1 MIISLTTMH
10 LSIVNLINHGLQ
22 NLHLSTLTKTI
33 LKPIHKLQRLQKTIN
48 TKKKKKSPIVWIL
61 AGVIG
66 LLILGIGI
74 LGGMLLM
81 KDKKSSG
88 SDNNDITVNSTT
100 TIEQKEGIT
109 TATVVTSATEIQT
122 TIAGSTT
129 VVITSPAISDEQF
142 NSAVDS
148 FISSYS
154 SDSNDPVMDTQY
166 SLYDVNGDGIK
177 ELFIKAEHISGNYT
191 HMYLYKNGSFS
202 STDVTGN
209 SIRFSVTDN
218 LIECLKLG
226 GGEVYA
232 YYRINNDNNIELI
245 ERIYSYAKQFTHD
258 GKTISENEFRSLI
271 ADKNKLSWVSPS
283 YTYFTPQIQVR
294 NQSVNVP
301 DSYLDF
307 PNIGNAASDMVF
319 YEGADL
325 SYGRITTESSGLNL
339 RKGPGSAYDIIK
351 ELPKG
356 DVVWILGENSEWYY
370 VGVNENGNRYVYS
383 DVGFVSKQYVSII
396 N

>member
-1 MIISLTTMH
+1 MKSLNDNITNDNAP
-10 LSIVNLINHGLQ
+10 VNCELDKSRLTESSSEYVDKND
-22 NLHLSTLTKTI
+22 TKT
-33 LKPIHKLQRLQKTIN
+33 N
-48 TKKKKKSPIVWIL
+48 TQTSAITENYKHEEKKKSPIVWIL

-122 TIAGSTT
+122 TIAEATT

-209 SIRFSVTDN
+209 RKFKS
-218 LIECLKLG
+218 G
-226 GGEVYA
+226 
-232 YYRINNDNNIELI
+232 IN
-245 ERIYSYAKQFTHD
+245 Q
-258 GKTISENEFRSLI
+258 
-271 ADKNKLSWVSPS
+271 
-283 YTYFTPQIQVR
+283 
-294 NQSVNVP
+294 
-301 DSYLDF
+301 
-307 PNIGNAASDMVF
+307 
-319 YEGADL
+319 
-325 SYGRITTESSGLNL
+325 
-339 RKGPGSAYDIIK
+339 
-351 ELPKG
+351 
-356 DVVWILGENSEWYY
+356 
-370 VGVNENGNRYVYS
+370 
-383 DVGFVSKQYVSII
+383 
-396 N
+396 